1 MIGTK
6 HGKQS
11 GRAWKPH
18 GYQKKAI
25 KFGLQ
30 NSCAAFFLDPGLGK
44 TSILLAIIKMLK
56 KEGLIDKALII
67 APLRV
72 VYSVWPKEIEK
83 WSDFSG
89 LSYEIL
95 HGKDKERA
103 YARDA
108 DIYLVNP
115 EGLSWLFGH
124 KDFKK
129 RGFGLLG
136 IDESTKFKST
146 SSLRFKILKNQLD
159 YFARRYILTGTPTPN
174 GYMDLF
180 GQIYLLDQ
188 GAALGRYIT
197 HYRNRFFYPSGF
209 QGYDWKL
216 QKGAEKQIQ
225 DAVRPI
231 ALRMDAADYLELPEI
246 IVNDIYVDLPP
257 EAREVYKEMEDELV
271 AALEGNDIVAVS
283 AAVASAK
290 CSQMAN
296 GGIYDEHGVAYRIHD
311 EKSEALSSL
320 IEELNGSPALV
331 AYEYNHDLIRLRG
344 VLGKDVP
351 FIGGGVTPK
360 RSAALERMWN
370 AGELPVLLGQPAS
383 IAHGLNLQNAGNH
396 VVWHSLTWNFE
407 YYDQFNRRVFRQ
419 GNQHKHVFIHRII
432 ARDTVDEIKIQAMN
446 NKFRGQKDLF
456 DALNS
461 FLRKKR

>member
-1 MIGTK
+1 MIGK
-6 HGKQS
+6 KQRKQS
-11 GRAWKPH
+11 GQGWKPH

-25 KFGLQ
+25 KFGLT

-83 WSDFSG
+83 WTDFNG

-95 HGKDKERA
+95 HGKDKEKA
-103 YARDA
+103 YGRDA
-108 DIYLVNP
+108 DIYLINP

-129 RGFGLLG
+129 RGFDLLG
-136 IDESTKFKST
+136 IDESSKFKST
-146 SSLRFKILKNQLD
+146 SSQRFKILKNQLS

-180 GQIYLLDQ
+180 GQIYILDE
-188 GAALGRYIT
+188 GASLGRYIT

-216 QKGAEKQIQ
+216 QQGAEKQIQ
-225 DAVRPI
+225 DAIRPL
-231 ALRMDAADYLELPEI
+231 ALRMDAADYLELPEL

-257 EAREVYKEMEDELV
+257 DARAAYKEMEDELV
-271 AALEGNDIVAVS
+271 AAIEGNDIVAVS

-290 CSQMAN
+290 CCQIAN
-296 GGIYDEHGVAYRIHD
+296 GGIYDENKKSYHIHNLKAEAVADLVD
-311 EKSEALSSL
+311 ELG
-320 IEELNGSPALV
+320 GSPALV
-331 AYEYNHDLIRLRG
+331 AYEYAHDLERLRSL
-344 VLGKDVP
+344 LGKDVP

-360 RSAALERMWN
+360 RSSQLEAEWN
-370 AGELPVLLGQPAS
+370 RGELPVLLGQPAS
-383 IAHGLNLQNAGNH
+383 IAHGLNLQQAGNH

-419 GNQHKHVFIHRII
+419 GNTHKRVFIHRII

-456 DALNS
+456 DALNT